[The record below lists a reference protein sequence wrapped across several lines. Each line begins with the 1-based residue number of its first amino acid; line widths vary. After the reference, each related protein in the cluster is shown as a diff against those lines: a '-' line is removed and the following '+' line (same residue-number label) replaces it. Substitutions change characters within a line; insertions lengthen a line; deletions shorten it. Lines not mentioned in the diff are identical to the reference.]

1 MHGLRAVSHFSSVCL
16 LMDVSRVPLPYFRLT
31 KEAVGGSPGAH
42 SCGVASGGQQKL
54 LIVGVIVDADCCAF
68 EVSTAGL

>member
-1 MHGLRAVSHFSSVCL
+1 MHGLRAVSHFSSVCS
-16 LMDVSRVPLPYFRLT
+16 LMDISRVPLPYFRLT

-54 LIVGVIVDADCCAF
+54 LIGGVIVAP
-68 EVSTAGL
+68 LK